1 MSVEVHRLPVTDRE
15 SVVVDWYPSAPGA
28 QAALYVHGLGS
39 HRRGEKARYFASRCN
54 ELGWAFAS
62 VDLRGHG
69 DADGAMRDLAMDRLL
84 ADVAA
89 TTRWLAAR
97 AAPRPLLIGASMGAA
112 VVAWH
117 DVIEPQLGGPLA
129 LLAPSLSFPA
139 SLRAGLTLEELAD
152 WRSRGVRRFA
162 SEWIDVELGFELVE
176 DTDRYDP
183 ERLRRQ
189 LGHPALI
196 VHGSRDA
203 TIPARASVEFA
214 NAADAIDVYL
224 VGGGDHRLTDHKQRI
239 FDVIWSWRASF

>member
-1 MSVEVHRLPVTDRE
+1 
-15 SVVVDWYPSAPGA
+15 
-28 QAALYVHGLGS
+28 VHGLGS
-39 HRRGEKARYFASRCN
+39 HRRGEKARYFARRFN
-54 ELGWAFAS
+54 GLGWACAS

-69 DADGAMRDLAMDRLL
+69 DADGGMRDLTMDRLL

-89 TTRWLAAR
+89 ATRWLESR

-129 LLAPSLSFPA
+129 LLAPSLEFPA
-139 SLRAGLTLEELAD
+139 SLRASLTPDSLEQWEV
-152 WRSRGVRRFA
+152 RGTRRFT
-162 SEWIDVELGFELVE
+162 SDWIDVELGFELVA
-176 DTDRYDP
+176 DTHRYDP

-203 TIPARASVEFA
+203 TIPVRASVEFA
-214 NAADAIDVYL
+214 NASDAVDVYI

-239 FDVIWSWRASF
+239 FDVMWSWSASR